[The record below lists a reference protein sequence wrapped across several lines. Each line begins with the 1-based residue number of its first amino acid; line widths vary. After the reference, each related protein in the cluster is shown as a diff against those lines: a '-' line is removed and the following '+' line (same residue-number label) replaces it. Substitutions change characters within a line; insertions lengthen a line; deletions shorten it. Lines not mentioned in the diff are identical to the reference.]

1 MSKRDKA
8 EFERARALGNKRT
21 KDKSEREIPKSK
33 VRKVKRKLP
42 QAH

>member
-8 EFERARALGNKRT
+8 EFERTRALGAKRA

-33 VRKVKRKLP
+33 VRKVKKIATAR
-42 QAH
+42 